1 MSAAAGR
8 AVRWA
13 ACIVIV
19 LNMLDAVWTLTF
31 IRLGAADEGN
41 PLMDQALSHGPLL
54 FMLAKL
60 SLVSLS
66 VLLLWRLRHRRAA
79 GRRLL
84 QRLRPPAR
92 RRPERRRL
100 RQAELRHRRLRLRTR
115 ASARVRSNK
124 ERRRGGVGPADRA
137 AS

>member
-1 MSAAAGR
+1 MSDATGR

-13 ACIVIV
+13 AFLVIV
-19 LNMLDAVWTLTF
+19 LNMLDAVWTLAF
-31 IRLGAADEGN
+31 IRAGVASEGN

-79 GRRLL
+79 TVGLFSAAMTYVVICGYHASNSHHLL
-84 QRLRPPAR
+84 VA
-92 RRPERRRL
+92 
-100 RQAELRHRRLRLRTR
+100 
-115 ASARVRSNK
+115 VR
-124 ERRRGGVGPADRA
+124 
-137 AS
+137 

>member
-31 IRLGAADEGN
+31 IRIGAADEGN

-79 GRRLL
+79 TVGLFSAAMTYVLICGYHVSHTHDLL
-84 QRLRPPAR
+84 IA
-92 RRPERRRL
+92 
-100 RQAELRHRRLRLRTR
+100 
-115 ASARVRSNK
+115 VR
-124 ERRRGGVGPADRA
+124 
-137 AS
+137 